1 MKVQISGKQINNQA
15 SLLKIQEKLAQCGIA
30 TTHPF
35 GDGFI
40 FTQSAGAPGIVS
52 ALWTP
57 YESNLDYFE
66 AIAESDLYIVH
77 NEDGCIDAA
86 VARGILYAVS
96 LDKPVMLAAEP
107 RFDHDVSIRVQRL
120 ILAHAKQ
127 YTVASVATLTNEEL
141 ATRITKAAA
150 ATSYNLTPAER
161 ALIGTTLKQ
170 HFRNLLAHHTEST
183 PVVAEVKKTEP
194 IAAAIAV

>member
-15 SLLKIQEKLAQCGIA
+15 SLLKIQEKLAQCDIA

-77 NEDGCIDAA
+77 NEDGNIDAA
-86 VARGILYAVS
+86 VARGLLYALS
-96 LDKPVMLAAEP
+96 LDKPIMLAVEP
-107 RFDHDVSIRVQRL
+107 RFDHDVSARVRHL
-120 ILAHAKQ
+120 ILAHVKQ
-127 YTVASVATLTNEEL
+127 YTVADVVSL
-141 ATRITKAAA
+141 ATKDLAAYVTKAAA
-150 ATSYNLTPAER
+150 ATSYNLTSAER
-161 ALIGTTLKQ
+161 ALIRTTLRQ
-170 HFRNLLAHHTEST
+170 HFRSLLVRRTESA
-183 PVVAEVKKTEP
+183 PVVETKKTKP
-194 IAAAIAV
+194 VAATVVA